1 MGRTWALYK
10 KEVRSYFVTPL
21 FYVVATVF
29 LAMCGLLFHSDLN
42 FFTQFG
48 FGQDILNNFFQ
59 LLFIDMATKV
69 MTFTVPLLTMR
80 LFAEERKLGTI
91 ELLFTYPLRDG
102 EVYAGK
108 FLAAATV
115 FLIML
120 VGTFLYPVYLYTIQP
135 YPFLPVV
142 SGYVG
147 LLLLGLLFIAVGLF
161 VSSLTDSQVVAGIF
175 SLFLVG
181 VLWLMSWNEGVASD
195 QVIRVVKSFSTFD
208 HFWNFAKGI
217 VDSSDVLYFLFI
229 IGFFVNLT
237 LRSLES
243 RHWRGKR

>member
-1 MGRTWALYK
+1 MHRTWALYK

-29 LAMCGLLFHSDLN
+29 LCLSGLFFYSDLN

-48 FGQDILNNFFQ
+48 FGMDILNNFFQ
-59 LLFIDMATKV
+59 LLFVDMATKG

-102 EVYAGK
+102 EVFAAK

-115 FLIML
+115 FLVML
-120 VGTFLYPVYLYTIQP
+120 AGTLLYPIYLYTIQP
-135 YPFLPVV
+135 YPFRVL
-142 SGYVG
+142 SAGYAG
-147 LLLLGLLFIAVGLF
+147 LVLLGMVFIAIGLF
-161 VSSLTDSQVVAGIF
+161 VSSLTDSQVVAGVG

-181 VLWLMSWNEGVASD
+181 MLWAMAWNEAAGSD
-195 QVIRVVKSFSTFD
+195 QVMRVVKSFSTFD
-208 HFWNFAKGI
+208 HFWNFSKGLI
-217 VDSSDVLYFLFI
+217 DSTDVLYYLFVTT
-229 IGFFVNLT
+229 FFATLT

-243 RHWRGKR
+243 RRWRGRR

>member
-1 MGRTWALYK
+1 MRRTWGLYK

-29 LAMCGLLFHSDLN
+29 LCLCGWFFYSDLN

-48 FGQDILNNFFQ
+48 FGMDILSNFFQ
-59 LLFIDMATKV
+59 LLFVDIATKA

-91 ELLFTYPLRDG
+91 ELLFTYPMRDG
-102 EVYAGK
+102 EVVAGK

-115 FLIML
+115 FVIML
-120 VGTFLYPVYLYTIQP
+120 AATLTFPVYLYTIQP
-135 YPFLPVV
+135 YPFGTTVA
-142 SGYVG
+142 GYTG
-147 LLLLGLLFIAVGLF
+147 LVLLGLVFIAIGIF
-161 VSSLTDSQVVAGIF
+161 VSSLTDSQVVAGVF

-181 VLWLMSWNEGVASD
+181 ILWLMSWNEAAGGD
-195 QVIRVVKSFSTFD
+195 QIMNFVKAFSTFD
-208 HFWNFAKGI
+208 HFWNFSKGV
-217 VDSSDVLYFLFI
+217 VDSSDLLYYVFVAAFFI
-229 IGFFVNLT
+229 VLT

-243 RHWRGKR
+243 RRWRGRA